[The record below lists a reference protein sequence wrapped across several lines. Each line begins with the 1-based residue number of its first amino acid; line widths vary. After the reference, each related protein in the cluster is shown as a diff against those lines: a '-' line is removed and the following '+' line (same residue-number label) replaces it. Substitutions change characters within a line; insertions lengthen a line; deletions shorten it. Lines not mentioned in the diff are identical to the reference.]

1 LQILNKDDLC
11 LTQRVSRVNRIKF
24 DKPVIQETDNSCIDE
39 EEAKDLEARRRQQ
52 GIMARVRKRMLDYQD
67 RQIGIKAEEV
77 KHQIQL
83 FKRKIE
89 GDNQMVIKRMS
100 KQDREITKAEG

>member
-1 LQILNKDDLC
+1 M
-11 LTQRVSRVNRIKF
+11 
-24 DKPVIQETDNSCIDE
+24 
-39 EEAKDLEARRRQQ
+39 EAKRRQLE
-52 GIMARVRKRMLDYQD
+52 IMGRVRRRMLDYQD

-89 GDNQMVIKRMS
+89 GDNRMVMKIM
-100 KQDREITKAEG
+100 TK

>member
-1 LQILNKDDLC
+1 ME
-11 LTQRVSRVNRIKF
+11 
-24 DKPVIQETDNSCIDE
+24 KPAIQETDDDSCLEDEE
-39 EEAKDLEARRRQQ
+39 EEAKDLEAQRRQQ

-67 RQIGIKAEEV
+67 RQVGIKAEEV

-89 GDNQMVIKRMS
+89 GDNRMVVKRMS
-100 KQDREITKAEG
+100 KQDLEITKAEG

>member
-1 LQILNKDDLC
+1 
-11 LTQRVSRVNRIKF
+11 
-24 DKPVIQETDNSCIDE
+24 
-39 EEAKDLEARRRQQ
+39 
-52 GIMARVRKRMLDYQD
+52 MARVRKRMLDYQD

-89 GDNQMVIKRMS
+89 GDNRMVMKRMR
-100 KQDREITKAEG
+100 KQDQEITKAKG

>member
-1 LQILNKDDLC
+1 M
-11 LTQRVSRVNRIKF
+11 
-24 DKPVIQETDNSCIDE
+24 IQETDDSCLEDE
-39 EEAKDLEARRRQQ
+39 EEAKDLEAQRRQQ

-89 GDNQMVIKRMS
+89 GDNRMVIKRMS
-100 KQDREITKAEG
+100 KQDCEITKAEG